1 MATTLLLCFLSL
13 ISICRAQGS
22 SEDLPWFV
30 WLILGLGLAVGLVL
44 IGLTVF
50 YVLNVCKKVFGNRSS
65 VYHEGYQETQ
75 QLQQANSKE
84 HPPPPAEKAEAPVLE
99 ANPNASAT
107 SLRSIEPHE
116 KEIQREK
123 IKILQ
128 QLGIGEY
135 GPIYDAEVELD
146 INIKSRALVKVFQK
160 GTSQDLAVY
169 KHELEKLMRLNHSN
183 VTRLFG
189 VVSQSPYYTIIE
201 LPVNGDLK
209 TFLLTSKASH
219 TNITITQ
226 LLAMATDAARGL
238 AYMESIQYIHQ
249 DIAARNCVVTQ
260 SLGIKISDYKVSRFL
275 FRSEYAV
282 QADGSL
288 MPLRWM
294 APESLMENH
303 ISLQSDIW
311 SFGTLLWEL
320 FTTGQFPFA
329 ELSDAEVVQGVC
341 YEFTR
346 LLKPI
351 SCPNEIYQLMLKCWH
366 SNPSQRPKMDYLRQQ
381 LETCILL
388 VPTKPTTIEAEV
400 EEEAPFPPLSDPGI
414 PAHLLST

>member
-249 DIAARNCVVTQ
+249 
-260 SLGIKISDYKVSRFL
+260 
-275 FRSEYAV
+275 
-282 QADGSL
+282 
-288 MPLRWM
+288 WM